1 MKEEKLYVVVPYF
14 NHTNAAINR
23 TNLELCLKN
32 LRIYTNIRVILV
44 EGIWNK
50 EAELPYFG
58 DLVYKHLKFE
68 LSSPIWVKENLI
80 NLGIQSLNGDWE
92 YACWLDKDIHFLS
105 PNWDID
111 TINKLKEYDIIQP
124 WSRVLFLNK
133 NYEIDRNL
141 KNNDRNN
148 GLFITRFNNCPDPEK
163 EKGFLSYGK
172 VKELGYE
179 SRVGHPGHT
188 WAINKKFYEKIGGL
202 FDRCI
207 IGGGDSFLLCT
218 MDGTFDLDDLK
229 LKDLYKGFYTKY
241 VNIARGTKVG
251 CIEGTIVH
259 YFHGDI
265 ENRNYFNRY
274 KLLYNIVD
282 VENDI
287 VYQENGTIKI
297 NNIDNEKNIL
307 NYFYSRK
314 EHTI

>member
-1 MKEEKLYVVVPYF
+1 MKDETLYIVVPYF

-32 LRIYTNIRVILV
+32 LSVYKNSRVILV

-50 EAELPYFG
+50 EAELQDFSVY
-58 DLVYKHLKFE
+58 VYKHLKFD
-68 LSSPIWVKENLI
+68 LQSPIWVKENLI
-80 NLGIQSLNGDWE
+80 NLAIQSLNNDWE
-92 YACWLDKDIHFLS
+92 YVCWLDKDIHFLN

-133 NYEIDRNL
+133 NYEIDRNI
-141 KNNDRNN
+141 KSNNENS
-148 GLFITRFNNCPDPEK
+148 FVTMFNNCSDPNK

-188 WAINKKFYEKIGGL
+188 WATNRKFYEKIGGL

-207 IGGGDSFLLCT
+207 VGGGDSFLLCVI
-218 MDGTFDLDDLK
+218 DQEFDLPYLK
-229 LKDLYKGFYTKY
+229 LKEHYKSFYAQY
-241 VNIARGTKVG
+241 INLARGTKVG
-251 CIEGTIVH
+251 CIEGTIAH
-259 YFHGDI
+259 YFHGDM

-274 KLLYNIVD
+274 KLLSDKINI
-282 VENDI
+282 ENDI
-287 VYQENGTIKI
+287 EYQENGTLKI
-297 NNIDNEKNIL
+297 NNKEKEKDIL
-307 NYFYSRK
+307 DYFYSRK
-314 EHTI
+314 EHEV

>member
-1 MKEEKLYVVVPYF
+1 MKDETLYIVVPYF

-32 LRIYTNIRVILV
+32 LSVYKNSRVILV

-50 EAELPYFG
+50 EAELQDFSVY
-58 DLVYKHLKFE
+58 VYKHLKFD
-68 LSSPIWVKENLI
+68 LQSPIWVKENLI
-80 NLGIQSLNGDWE
+80 NLAIQSLNNDWE
-92 YACWLDKDIHFLS
+92 YVCWLDKDIHFLN

-133 NYEIDRNL
+133 NYEIDRNI
-141 KNNDRNN
+141 KSNNENS
-148 GLFITRFNNCPDPEK
+148 FVTMFNNCSDPNK

-188 WAINKKFYEKIGGL
+188 SATNRKFYEKIGGL

-207 IGGGDSFLLCT
+207 VGGGDSFLLCVI
-218 MDGTFDLDDLK
+218 DQEFDLPYLK
-229 LKDLYKGFYTKY
+229 LKEHYKSFYAQY
-241 VNIARGTKVG
+241 INLARGTKVG
-251 CIEGTIVH
+251 CIEGTIAH
-259 YFHGDI
+259 YFHGDM

-274 KLLYNIVD
+274 KLLSDKINI
-282 VENDI
+282 ENDI
-287 VYQENGTIKI
+287 EYQENGTLKI
-297 NNIDNEKNIL
+297 NNKEKEKDIL
-307 NYFYSRK
+307 DYFYSRK
-314 EHTI
+314 EHEV

>member
-1 MKEEKLYVVVPYF
+1 MGKEKLYVIVPYF

-32 LRIYTNIRVILV
+32 LYFYQHVRVILV

-50 EAELPYFG
+50 ESELPNVG
-58 DLVYKHLKFE
+58 DLVHNHLKFE
-68 LSSPIWVKENLI
+68 LTSPIWVKENLI
-80 NLGIQSLNGDWE
+80 NLGIQSLKNWE
-92 YACWLDKDIHFLS
+92 YACWLDKDIYFLN

-133 NYEIDRNL
+133 NYEIDRNI
-141 KNNDRNN
+141 KSNNPNSS
-148 GLFITRFNNCPDPEK
+148 ISMFNNCPDPNK

-188 WAINKKFYEKIGGL
+188 WAANKKFYDKIGGL

-207 IGGGDSFLLCT
+207 VGGGDSFLLCI
-218 MDGTFDLDDLK
+218 MDKEFDLPFLRLK
-229 LKDLYKGFYTKY
+229 EHYKSFYTKY
-241 VNIARGTKVG
+241 VNLTRGTKVG

-259 YFHGDI
+259 YFHGDM

-274 KLLYNIVD
+274 KLLSDKID
-282 VENDI
+282 IENDI
-287 VYQENGTIKI
+287 VYQENGTLKI
-297 NNIDNEKNIL
+297 NNEEKEKAIL
-307 NYFYSRK
+307 DYFYSRK
-314 EHTI
+314 EHEV